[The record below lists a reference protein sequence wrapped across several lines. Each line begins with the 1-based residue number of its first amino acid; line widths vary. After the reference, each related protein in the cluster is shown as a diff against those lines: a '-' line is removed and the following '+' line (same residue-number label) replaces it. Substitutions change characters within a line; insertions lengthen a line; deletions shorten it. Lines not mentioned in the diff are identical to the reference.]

1 MTATQG
7 HTPDHSDLPPVDLT
21 AGAPA
26 AGLGTVT
33 EDEVSADIPPAPE
46 VAPVHQPHG
55 VAPRRRGRR

>member
-1 MTATQG
+1 VTPTEATYRLLDG
-7 HTPDHSDLPPVDLT
+7 DPLDVHHHGRRL
-21 AGAPA
+21 
-26 AGLGTVT
+26 TVT